1 MLGKN
6 NFTERLR
13 KMEMQAKQDHFSIRK
28 LSIGAASVL
37 LGFTFFGLTSQTTK
51 ADTINPVQTAS
62 AAPNADSA
70 DTQKAQPEADSAN
83 TQVNT
88 NKNNATDTTA
98 SIPQTD
104 STKDAKSSESK
115 TASNDKDDK
124 TKLSTYSALQTFL
137 KTPAKASDTQVDSS
151 SSGQTSSAT
160 VSSTNSTNQPAISV
174 NSDVR
179 VSSNTPVDTPAISD
193 QPSTSKENV
202 IGTEDLASNAA
213 QVHNWDELASA
224 ISNADISEID
234 VMNDILDAP
243 VGGTGENTIPI
254 NFVGRNLLIKSNGNG
269 SDRYVVD
276 FKGNHPNVTSGILNL
291 TFQNLVLHSADT
303 YGVIRSDKVTNAIIN
318 FENVDFSGSQMIYIG
333 SNTHINFKGTNTA
346 KTVQVNGLVDNRPL
360 LSISGSGNVIDFDGS
375 FTGITRND
383 SVIVLGG
390 NGNKIIVEPTAKVML
405 WPAGNTPTGGINLIP
420 SAGINGRYGIIAAA
434 PGDNNSIDVK
444 GALKINVGK
453 LDFDGIN
460 GSTDWAQAGAIYIG
474 GKSSS
479 LNIDSGALI
488 NVTTNG
494 NITTYPLA
502 ANNLISINGNLNIA
516 PNGQLSVTGQN
527 MGKYA
532 GTLVNIA
539 GKADINNGSL
549 NIKLV
554 GNAGTGNIVLL
565 NVPGSM
571 NINNPTS
578 VILDAHL
585 NKNLGTSI
593 VGNNGITIANARQR
607 IDLGA
612 ISGGV
617 ITLPPLYTLQVQ
629 KGAQGAIVNLIQ
641 LLNGQKKFDLD
652 TFQSMLQ
659 DPQISKILQLPEL
672 KGVATAIQN
681 AATTGNT
688 DFDGLYKTIF
698 EKIFTDPTAVGYNN
712 LQLIQAN
719 SSGFLDIDPSSV
731 VVTNNPD
738 GSRKIAGKVINYNL
752 ATDGPNSGGLLD
764 KYIPGGTNAYIIAQ
778 YKGSKEGQLLQD
790 PKIVSPYASTNAPD
804 LPSKFVAKVNDDG
817 TFEFTIPA
825 VDAAQLAKGDAI
837 SLVPTANFVSYNPA
851 DVQAGIRPVIKDLG
865 IVTLGDAQDKAAK
878 EINDAIVA
886 AKAKKPSNLTPDQS
900 KAFDDVMTS
909 TGADATKPVNPDHTA
924 TSVYTGDSE
933 AEITKRKQAALDKIA
948 VALKQ
953 SIKDSAINDVTAKAN
968 ATSVAYPLQK
978 PAIDTAKNTAINNI
992 NSVPTT
998 GLSDTADAVQSKVN
1012 TAKENGIAAIDQAV
1026 TDYKTGIKTEING
1039 KIDQAKQ
1046 DIDSIAADPILNAD
1060 EKAAIKKLKDQLS
1073 RPTEIAKDG
1082 GDIDA
1087 DPNET
1092 QVEKHKKEAEDI
1104 INGINA
1110 KIDAIKKVEQ
1120 AAKDQIAKHPE
1131 DSDDIKDNSNKAVD
1145 DIINGKDPDG
1155 SKGTDGINNTHAA
1168 KQQQKVADDI
1178 GKAAQAAKDR
1188 VNNSGLSTVDK
1199 KPYLDAID
1207 AVAKAATAKPGTDGY
1222 DPSKSIYGKNTD
1234 DDINQ
1239 AKIIAQN
1246 QFNKEAAK
1254 AEIAGN
1260 GKSYQDGLG
1269 IPDDKIIA
1277 DTVKKEQDKIDA
1289 IADGTPA
1296 TDNRTTADSV
1306 ENTAK
1311 ANLLAA
1317 AKEAAKAQVKAEA
1330 AKAENKDNLNAL
1342 DSGIDDAVKTADTNI
1357 DSHNT
1362 IDEIKQDVI
1371 NGKNDI
1377 LNKYK
1382 EAAKSQI
1389 KADSDADKA
1398 ALGVTTDPA
1407 IDNAVKNA
1415 NTLIDNAESI
1425 DGVGKALNTSKN
1437 DVLSQFRVA
1446 AKSQVKANADQ
1457 AKQDI
1462 GTGIDISGINNALNA
1477 ANGKIDVDKDPAT
1490 IKQDIAD
1497 GKTGILEAAK
1507 SANKAKLDA
1516 YEKDIEDKI
1525 DKSGLPATE
1534 IANAKTK
1541 AKQIVNN
1548 LTDPLGYNQQ
1558 IDKATDLPGVKDT
1571 YDKGKKALD
1580 ALLGDLSV
1588 EQSKQQAIDDIKK
1601 AQEAAKNSIATKYP
1615 DLKPE
1620 DTKAL
1625 NDKIDNAAK
1634 TGIDKIKN
1642 ETDPNNIP
1650 AEHDDTINNI
1660 NSVGKD
1666 ADDLALSKQ
1675 KADAINKLNAKAEAA
1690 KKAIDNIPAD
1700 QLSPTNK
1707 EHFKDQIDA
1716 DVADATNKINA
1727 ADKLGV
1733 DPAEQA
1739 GEADINKDLNDADLT
1754 ASRAK
1759 ALQEL
1764 KAEKDKDLAAIDVKA
1779 DQMTPDQVKDLKQKI
1794 NDIYDPAVSQI
1805 AGDQTID
1812 TINTDKT
1819 NAING
1824 MKGIVDSIGNSIAKN
1839 LQDAK
1844 DKAINDPDNGLDAL
1858 AKKVRDHINADP
1870 NLSETEKVAFGK
1882 KIDDTLTAAKS
1893 AVNGATDEA
1902 GVKAA
1907 TTAGRDNLNQIQ
1919 TDADLQAAKNAAKT
1933 ALLAE
1938 QDKVNTQINGLNT
1951 IDATGKKA
1959 LTDKVNGFY
1968 TDAIGKVDAATT
1980 ISTIDQ
1986 EKKTGIDNMDNV
1998 LKDAMDLNQTIA
2010 ADQAKLD
2017 SVAKDAINQ
2026 INGSTLSPEDKANA
2040 QKAIENIRD
2049 QAKSDVAKQ
2058 GTKDL
2063 ANQVEAKG
2071 ESDINAAKNNALK
2084 ADLDQAK
2091 AKAKADIAE
2100 KAKAAKDRINA
2111 DYNSLPKEQQNE
2123 AKAAHDKAIS
2133 DIDDA
2138 VGKADA
2144 DIDKADADPNPKG
2157 KIDQIVKDTINAI
2170 NQAEKDANLAAAKAK
2185 AKAEI
2190 QAEADKVKPGL
2201 TNQADKDAVDTIAN
2215 NAISKIDDPTM
2226 TDSAAVTTTKDKA
2239 IADIDAVK
2247 DNAGKAEADA
2257 IRKAKADAIKE
2268 LDNELNGNGT
2278 AGNPGVAKQIDGLTS
2293 LTPAEKA
2300 KFKDQAQKAHDEA
2313 VANVN
2318 GSATVPDINARKN
2331 EGIT

>member
-1 MLGKN
+1 
-6 NFTERLR
+6 
-13 KMEMQAKQDHFSIRK
+13 MQAKQDHFSIRK

-51 ADTINPVQTAS
+51 ADTINPVPAAS
-62 AAPNADSA
+62 AAPNADST
-70 DTQKAQPEADSAN
+70 DTQKAQPAAESAN
-83 TQVNT
+83 AQVSASKDDSMNT
-88 NKNNATDTTA
+88 SV
-98 SIPQTD
+98 SIPKTD
-104 STKDAKSSESK
+104 STKDPKSPES
-115 TASNDKDDK
+115 TTNSNDKAAK
-124 TKLSTYSALQTFL
+124 TDLSTYSALQSFL
-137 KTPAKASDTQVDSS
+137 KAPATAKASDTQPDPSDSGQSISSADSS
-151 SSGQTSSAT
+151 AQKS
-160 VSSTNSTNQPAISV
+160 NQPAGNV
-174 NSDVR
+174 APDENTVTKTDKPLD
-179 VSSNTPVDTPAISD
+179 SSNTITQSNDSKKSVAISTQD
-193 QPSTSKENV
+193 VTSNV
-202 IGTEDLASNAA
+202 A
-213 QVHNWDELASA
+213 QVHNWDELTKA
-224 ISNADISEID
+224 IADTTISEID

-269 SDRYVVD
+269 LDRYVID
-276 FKGNHPNVTSGILNL
+276 FKGNHPTVTSGILNL
-291 TFQNLVLHSADT
+291 TFQNLILHSADT
-303 YGVIRSDKVTNAIIN
+303 YGVIRSDQASSAIIN
-318 FENVDFSGSQMIYIG
+318 FENVDFSGSQMIYAG

-346 KTVQVNGLVDNRPL
+346 RTIAVDGLVDNRPL
-360 LSISGSGNVIDFDGS
+360 LSISGSANVVDFNGS

-383 SVIVLGG
+383 SVIVLDGT
-390 NGNKIIVEPTAKVML
+390 GNKVIVEPSANVTL
-405 WPAGNTPTGGINLIP
+405 WPAGNSPAGGINLIP
-420 SAGINGRYGIIAAA
+420 SKGTNARYGIIAVA
-434 PGDNNSIDVK
+434 PGNDNSIDVK
-444 GALKINVGK
+444 GNLKINVGK

-474 GKSSS
+474 GKSST
-479 LNIDSGALI
+479 LNIDSGALV

-516 PNGQLSVTGQN
+516 SNGQLNITGQN

-549 NIKLV
+549 SIKLV

-578 VILDAHL
+578 LVLDAHL
-585 NKNLGTSI
+585 NKSLGTSI
-593 VGNNGITIANARQR
+593 VGNNAFTVTNARQKL
-607 IDLGA
+607 DLGS
-612 ISGGV
+612 INGGV
-617 ITLPPLYTLQVQ
+617 ITLPPLHTLQVR
-629 KGAQGAIVNLIQ
+629 KGTQGVIVDLVQ
-641 LLNGQKKFDLD
+641 LLNGMKTFNFD
-652 TFQSMLQ
+652 TYQSMIS
-659 DPQISKILQLPEL
+659 DPNISRILQLPEL
-672 KGVATAIQN
+672 KGVAAAIQK
-681 AATTGNT
+681 AATTGNVT
-688 DFDGLYKTIF
+688 YDSLYKTIF

-719 SSGFLDIDPSSV
+719 QSGFLDIDPNSV
-731 VVTNNPD
+731 VVTTNAD
-738 GSRKIAGKVINYNL
+738 GSRKISGKVTNYNPT
-752 ATDGPNSGGLLD
+752 TDGPNSGSLLD
-764 KYIPGGTNAYIIAQ
+764 KYLPSGTGAYIIAQ
-778 YKGSKEGQLLQD
+778 YKGSKSGQYLQD
-790 PKIVSPYASTNAPD
+790 TKIANPYGSTNASD
-804 LPSKFVAKVNDDG
+804 LPSQFIAKVNDDG
-817 TFEFTIPA
+817 TFEFTIPS
-825 VDAAQLAKGDAI
+825 VDVAQLAKGDAI
-837 SLVPTANFVSYNPA
+837 SLIPTANFVSYNPA
-851 DVQAGIRPVIKDLG
+851 DVQAGIRPVVKDLG
-865 IVTLGDAQDKAAK
+865 ITSLADVQDKAAK
-878 EINDAIVA
+878 EINDAIDA
-886 AKAKKPSNLTPDQS
+886 AKAKKPTNLTSDQS

-909 TGADATKPVNPDHTA
+909 TGADAVKPVSPDHTA
-924 TSVYTGDSE
+924 SSVYTGDSE

-948 VALKQ
+948 AALKQ
-953 SIKDSAINDVTAKAN
+953 SIKNSAINEITDKAN
-968 ATSVAYPLQK
+968 AADAAYPGQK
-978 PAIDTAKNTAINNI
+978 PVIDAAKDSAINNI
-992 NSVPTT
+992 NSIPTT
-998 GLSDTADAVQSKVN
+998 GPGDTADLVQSKVN
-1012 TAKENGIAAIDQAV
+1012 TEKTTGLNAINQAV

-1046 DIDSIAADPILNAD
+1046 GIDSIAADPILNAD
-1060 EKAAIKKLKDQLS
+1060 EKAAIEKLKDQLS
-1073 RPTEIAKDG
+1073 RPTDIAKAG
-1082 GDIDA
+1082 GDIDTDA
-1087 DPNET
+1087 SEA
-1092 QVEKHKKEAEDI
+1092 QVEQHRKEAEDI

-1131 DSDDIKDNSNKAVD
+1131 DTDDIKDNSNKAVD

-1155 SKGTDGINNTHAA
+1155 SKGTDDINNTHAT

-1188 VNNSGLSTVDK
+1188 VNNSGLNPVDR

-1207 AVAKAATAKPGTDGY
+1207 EAAKAATAKPGTDGY

-1234 DDINQ
+1234 DGINQ
-1239 AKIIAQN
+1239 AKTIAQN
-1246 QFNKEAAK
+1246 KFNKEAAK
-1254 AEIAGN
+1254 AEIAGT
-1260 GKSYQDGLG
+1260 GKLYQDGLG
-1269 IPDDKIIA
+1269 IPNDKTIA
-1277 DTVKKEQDKIDA
+1277 DAVKKEQDKIDA

-1296 TDNRTTADSV
+1296 IDNRATADSI

-1311 ANLLAA
+1311 DNLLAA
-1317 AKEAAKAQVKAEA
+1317 AKEAAKAQVKVEA
-1330 AKAENKDNLNAL
+1330 DKAENKDNLNAL
-1342 DSGIDDAVKTADTNI
+1342 DKGINDAVKAADTNI

-1382 EAAKSQI
+1382 EAAKAQI
-1389 KADSDADKA
+1389 KADSDVDKA
-1398 ALGVTTDPA
+1398 ALGVTTNPA

-1437 DVLSQFRVA
+1437 DVLSQFREA

-1462 GTGIDISGINNALNA
+1462 GTGTDTSEIDNALTA
-1477 ANGKIDVDKDPAT
+1477 ASGKIDVDKDPAA

-1525 DKSGLPATE
+1525 DKSGLTAAG
-1534 IANAKTK
+1534 IANAKAK

-1558 IDKATDLPGVKDT
+1558 IDKAADLPGVKDA
-1571 YDKGKKALD
+1571 YDKGKNALD

-1625 NDKIDNAAK
+1625 NDKIDNAAQ

-1650 AEHDDTINNI
+1650 AEHADTINNI
-1660 NSVGKD
+1660 NSVGKA
-1666 ADDLALSKQ
+1666 ADDLALNKQ

-1707 EHFKDQIDA
+1707 EHFKDQINA

-1733 DPAEQA
+1733 DLAEQA
-1739 GEADINKDLNDADLT
+1739 GEANINKDLNDADLT

-1764 KAEKDKDLAAIDVKA
+1764 KAEKDKDLAAIDAKA

-1812 TINTDKT
+1812 AINTDKT

-1870 NLSETEKVAFGK
+1870 NLSETEKADFGK

-1907 TTAGRDNLNQIQ
+1907 AAAGRDNLNQIQ
-1919 TDADLQAAKNAAKT
+1919 TDADLQAAKNAAKA

-1938 QDKVNTQINGLNT
+1938 KDRVNTQINGLNT
-1951 IDATGKKA
+1951 IDAAGKKA

-1968 TDAIGKVDAATT
+1968 TDAIGKVDAANT

-1986 EKKTGIDNMDNV
+1986 EKQTGLDNMDNV

-2017 SVAKDAINQ
+2017 SVAKDAIDQ
-2026 INGSTLSPEDKANA
+2026 INSSTLSPEDKANA

-2071 ESDINAAKNNALK
+2071 ESDINTAKNNALK

-2091 AKAKADIAE
+2091 AKAKDDIAE
-2100 KAKAAKDRINA
+2100 KAQAAKDRINA

-2123 AKAAHDKAIS
+2123 AQAAHDKAIS
-2133 DIDDA
+2133 DIDNA
-2138 VGKADA
+2138 VGKANA
-2144 DIDKADADPNPKG
+2144 DIDNADSDPNPKG
-2157 KIDQIVKDTINAI
+2157 KIDQIVKDTTNAI
-2170 NQAEKDANLAAAKAK
+2170 NQAEKDANLADAKAK

-2190 QAEADKVKPGL
+2190 HAEADKVKPGL
-2201 TNQADKDAVDTIAN
+2201 TNQADKDAVGTIAN

-2247 DNAGKAEADA
+2247 DNAGKADADA
-2257 IRKAKADAIKE
+2257 IR
-2268 LDNELNGNGT
+2268 
-2278 AGNPGVAKQIDGLTS
+2278 
-2293 LTPAEKA
+2293 
-2300 KFKDQAQKAHDEA
+2300 
-2313 VANVN
+2313 
-2318 GSATVPDINARKN
+2318 
-2331 EGIT
+2331 